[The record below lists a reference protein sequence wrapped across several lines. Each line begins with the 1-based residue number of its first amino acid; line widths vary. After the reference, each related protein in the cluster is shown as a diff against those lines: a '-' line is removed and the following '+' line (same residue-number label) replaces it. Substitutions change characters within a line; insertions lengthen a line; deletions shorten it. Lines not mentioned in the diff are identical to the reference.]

1 MVISKI
7 APSLAPET
15 TRISQSLHTEGLGK
29 TSGPEQASR
38 SFQATLTQA
47 IEHVNEVQGASDD
60 MLKGLA
66 SGQHVDLHGT
76 MISME
81 KADIS
86 LRAMV
91 SVRDKL
97 LQAYE
102 QVMNMTL

>member
-1 MVISKI
+1 MMITKV

-15 TRISQSLHTEGLGK
+15 TGISQSLKQNGLEQ
-29 TSGPEQASR
+29 TSGTEKATR

-47 IEHVNEVQGASDD
+47 VEHINEVQQTSDD

-76 MISME
+76 MIALE

>member
-1 MVISKI
+1 MIN
-7 APSLAPET
+7 ALGSLTAQSAQLE
-15 TRISQSLHTEGLGK
+15 QSLQPGAL
-29 TSGPEQASR
+29 SGAQANKSAAA
-38 SFQATLTQA
+38 SFQDTLTEA
-47 IEHVNEVQGASDD
+47 ISSVNELQTDSDNL
-60 MLKGLA
+60 LKGLA

-76 MISME
+76 MIGLE

-102 QVMNMTL
+102 QVMNMTI